1 MSFFTTNEFWA
12 ACIGAMATILAAW
25 FAVFFGLRT
34 LRDTEIKRLRIK
46 CVIELMAYRFILVP
60 GVTTSIE
67 GKMSFFAAL
76 NSIPGLFGHD
86 PKVMLCLRDFREV
99 SSAEKN
105 SSIMKLIRIVADV
118 AGVPLS
124 AVSNIDLERP
134 FSDKRH

>member
-25 FAVFFGLRT
+25 FAVFFGLRA

-67 GKMSFFAAL
+67 VKMPFFVAL

-86 PKVMLCLRDFREV
+86 ATVMLCLRDFREG
-99 SSAEKN
+99 SPEEKN
-105 SSIMKLIRIVADV
+105 SLIMKLIRVIADI

-124 AVSNIDLERP
+124 AVSDVDLERP
-134 FSDKRH
+134 FSDKRS